1 MAAKLLELI
10 ASFTLELDSVILLEL
25 DSAKLLEL
33 GTSDSDELRASSE
46 LDEIGAASEEL
57 LISESAQPS
66 GGQTT
71 PYKGCVAFSLVQL
84 AQKKADNAS
93 ANFLKCL

>member
-25 DSAKLLEL
+25 AS
-33 GTSDSDELRASSE
+33 SDSDGLRASSE
-46 LDEIGAASEEL
+46 LDEIGVASEEL

-66 GGQTT
+66 GGQ
-71 PYKGCVAFSLVQL
+71 
-84 AQKKADNAS
+84 
-93 ANFLKCL
+93 

>member
-1 MAAKLLELI
+1 M
-10 ASFTLELDSVILLEL
+10 ILLEL

-46 LDEIGAASEEL
+46 LDEIGAAPEEL

-66 GGQTT
+66 GGQ
-71 PYKGCVAFSLVQL
+71 
-84 AQKKADNAS
+84 
-93 ANFLKCL
+93 